1 MLDYAALPP
10 EINSGR
16 MYVGAGSG
24 PLLAAVAA
32 WDGLASELSLAAS
45 SYQSTVSEL
54 TGGAWLGPA
63 SVSMAAA
70 AAPYVGWMNATAAQA
85 EQTADQA
92 RAAAAAYEAA
102 FSAHVP
108 PPLIAANRSLLMS
121 LVATN
126 IVGQNTP
133 AIAATE
139 AQYAQMWAQDAA
151 AMYGYAGASA
161 AATTLTPFTSPTQNT
176 DPAGTGAQAA
186 AVTSAAGT
194 STGTAQNAVSQ
205 VASTLQ
211 SLASANPVAVV
222 TNGLNSPLNQAISG
236 LFGAYASDNIITNA
250 PLIIAGDPFLVMG
263 PLFQLATGA
272 PKVAAA
278 PAIAAA
284 PASELSAAP
293 AGAAGTLAGSYG
305 SGAGSAGLGGAG
317 VSAGL
322 GRAGAVGGLSV
333 PQSWA
338 TGSPA
343 IRLAATAL
351 PAAGLDGVPEA
362 GAAAPPGWFGG
373 MPPMVGG
380 VVNAPR
386 KGAAGAPSESR
397 LRVIPQ
403 LVAAPGV
410 HEGTPDR
417 GMKASGSASDALGA
431 LSGRERNELDDLREA
446 FAELTMDRDAAARLI
461 KEIQA
466 AQLIKEMEASR

>member
-1 MLDYAALPP
+1 MMSVFDYAALPP

-176 DPAGTGAQAA
+176 HQAA

-211 SLASANPVAVV
+211 SLASANPVTVV

-236 LFGAYASDNIITNA
+236 LLGAYAAGPNIFAVGSPILA
-250 PLIIAGDPFLVMG
+250 SDPFILMT

-272 PKVAAA
+272 PAAAAA

>member
-1 MLDYAALPP
+1 MSVVDYAALPP

-16 MYVGAGSG
+16 MYAGAGSG

-45 SYQSTVSEL
+45 SYRSTVLEL
-54 TGGAWLGPA
+54 TGQGWLGPA

-70 AAPYVGWMNATAAQA
+70 VAPYVAWMNTTAAAA
-85 EQTADQA
+85 EQTANQA

-126 IVGQNTP
+126 ILGQNTP

-139 AQYAQMWAQDAA
+139 TQYAQMWAQDAA

-161 AATTLTPFTSPTQNT
+161 AATTLTPFTSPMQNT

-186 AVTSAAGT
+186 AVASATGT
-194 STGTAQNAVSQ
+194 STGTAQNALAQ
-205 VASTLQ
+205 VTSTLQ
-211 SLASANPVAVV
+211 SLASTASSTPVTAI
-222 TNGLNSPLNQAISG
+222 TNILNSPVSQALEPFAETAG
-236 LFGAYASDNIITNA
+236 LVQPYAYN
-250 PLIIAGDPFLVMG
+250 
-263 PLFQLATGA
+263 PLFIGGSSLSLISPLFAQVG
-272 PKVAAA
+272 AA
-278 PAIAAA
+278 PAAAA
-284 PASELSAAP
+284 AAVP
-293 AGAAGTLAGSYG
+293 EGALGTLAGSYG

-322 GRAGAVGGLSV
+322 GQAGSVGGLSV
-333 PQSWA
+333 PQSWTTA
-338 TGSPA
+338 SPA

-351 PAAGLDGVPEA
+351 PAGALDGLPAA
-362 GAAAPPGWFGG
+362 GAAGLPGWFGG
-373 MPPMVGG
+373 MPPMMGG

-386 KGAAGAPSESR
+386 KSAAGAPSQSR

-403 LVAAPGV
+403 MAAAPGDC
-410 HEGTPDR
+410 GGMPDR
-417 GMKASGSASDALGA
+417 WINAPAGDATM
-431 LSGRERNELDDLREA
+431 SER
-446 FAELTMDRDAAARLI
+446 AELNGLRTAITELAKERDVLMRSAALLI
-461 KEIQA
+461 KEA
-466 AQLIKEMEASR
+466 MTR